1 MNRGSLA
8 VWARQLLRSIAGL
21 LLIFS
26 MSAALAQISYVS
38 STSADGGSSAQGS
51 ITLARPAGV
60 LFADLLIAQISV
72 NPASSS
78 ISAPSGW
85 TLIDEVVSDNVRQ
98 RLYARSVANSE
109 PVSYTFSLAPSAR
122 VAAGVVAMRGAE
134 MISPVFSA
142 YSERIGSSTLAT
154 ANEVSV
160 AIAGSALVAFFG
172 ADNGNNALTANPAL
186 TQAFADQSS
195 AGPNGVSIV
204 AGYQLGMAIGTTG
217 TRSAS
222 IGSAVDWGAQMVA
235 LRPAVQT
242 CFTDNFDRA
251 SLGADWA
258 VTRRNGTF
266 DPAIVSNRMRMTQAD
281 RNQSTAA
288 TLQRLV
294 PADGNL
300 VTIEFQQYAY
310 GGNGAD
316 GIVFVLSDASVT
328 PQPGAY
334 GGSLGYANND
344 SLSGF
349 AGGWMGVGIDEY
361 GNYSRTNEGRRG
373 LPTGWTTP
381 NGIVAVP
388 ATSPLRPDAVVVRG
402 SMPNYYFIAGT
413 NSLSPGLDVTASGAT
428 GPGHSY
434 RLTVDSRVAGEAWVT
449 VERNTGSG
457 YVVLIPRFNI
467 LAATSAQQDSSG
479 ARRTPEN
486 FLISITG
493 STGGSTHNHELDN
506 LNICALAL
514 LPFTAQIDHFR
525 FYHDGSA
532 RACQAEPVRLLACAD
547 AACSSLFAG
556 SVAAT
561 LASAGGQWQDAGG
574 NDLSGNVVSFSGGA
588 VNLQLLRN
596 STGAETLAVLASTPP
611 TKPLSVPKCY
621 NSATNAQFTSCGLNF
636 SDTQSFTFGVPP
648 ASSIPVQEAGVESA
662 AVRIKATS
670 SSCGGGTPTAFRNQ
684 VQPIQFAFAYLD
696 PLQATVD
703 GLIAVAAN
711 RPRLYLD
718 PWEGNSGGVPSN
730 STQSFQRLDLTN
742 ISLNVYFNN
751 SGEGYFQIVYPD
763 VGQLRLSA
771 TGTGSI
777 AGNSSFVVKPWEF
790 MVDNVLRTADGVL
803 NPAAADAAGAAFI
816 AAGDDFSLHVTARNA
831 PHKITNGSGSS
842 VTNPVVTTP
851 YDRTAKLFGKEQTAE
866 GVRLASDAAA
876 LQPAGGA
883 NPALANAD
891 IPGGSFGS
899 GANLGVASVSNLS
912 WPEVGII
919 SVQPRILPTGS
930 ETSGDYLGAS
940 DVTRYT
946 SPNIGRFHPKEFA
959 LADIVFANRQ
969 ALACSPVSTFSYFD
983 EAMGLDFALEA
994 RSSSGSITRNYADA
1008 FARLGLPTGG
1018 ATLSFAAARPAPG
1031 FAPLEARLAP
1041 TGFAG
1046 SWPAVGAIDGGRV
1059 SLSGQVAISSL
1070 NTPLGNRVAPDGPYL
1085 GAEIGLA
1092 PQDSDGVRIA
1102 SYDLDS
1108 DNSGGA
1114 GGPDRRKVATT
1125 NLYFGQLRLMPAIGS
1140 ERLPLAINAE
1150 VQRWMGT
1157 GFVPNGDDSCTSIPL
1172 ARLGLRDWAGNLSA
1186 GETAIVSG
1194 AANFAAGR
1202 TTLRL
1207 SAPGAANSGRVN
1219 VTADLAGASLTYL
1232 GGRWPELPAVVDA
1245 TPTRFDD
1252 APWATAAFGLYR
1264 GVNQVIH
1271 RRENY

>member
-8 VWARQLLRSIAGL
+8 VWVIRLWRLMAGL
-21 LLIFS
+21 WLMFS
-26 MSAALAQISYVS
+26 VPAALAQISYVG
-38 STSADGGSSAQGS
+38 STSADGGSSALGS
-51 ITLARPAGV
+51 ITIARPAGV
-60 LFADLLIAQISV
+60 LFGDLLIAQVAV
-72 NPASSS
+72 NPATSA
-78 ISAPSGW
+78 ISVPSGW

-98 RLYARSVANSE
+98 RLYSRTVANVE

-134 MISPVFSA
+134 LVSPVFSA
-142 YSERIGSSTLAT
+142 YSERIGNSNQAI

-160 AIAGSALVAFFG
+160 ALAGSALLAFFG
-172 ADNGNNALTANPAL
+172 IDNGNTALTANPAL
-186 TQAFADQSS
+186 TQAFVDQSG

-217 TRSAS
+217 TRSAA
-222 IGSAVDWGAQMVA
+222 IGSAFDWGAQMVA

-242 CFTDNFDRA
+242 CFTDNFNRA

-258 VTRRNGTF
+258 VTRRNGAF
-266 DPAIVSNRMRMTQAD
+266 DPAIVNGRMRMTQASG
-281 RNQSTAA
+281 NQSTAA

-300 VTIEFQQYAY
+300 VTIEFDQYAY

-334 GGSLGYANND
+334 GGSLGYANNN

-349 AGGWMGVGIDEY
+349 AGGWLGIGIDEY
-361 GNYSRTNEGRRG
+361 GNFSRTNEGRRG
-373 LPTGWTTP
+373 LPSGWTTP
-381 NGIVAVP
+381 NGIGP
-388 ATSPLRPDAVVVRG
+388 TTSALRPDAVVVRG

-413 NSLSPGLDVTASGAT
+413 NNLSPGLDVTANGAT
-428 GPGHSY
+428 GPGHRY
-434 RLTVDSRVAGEAWVT
+434 RLTVDSRVAGEAWIT
-449 VERNTGSG
+449 VERDAGAG
-457 YVVLIPRFNI
+457 YVILIPRFNI
-467 LAATSAQQDSSG
+467 LAANSAQQDASG
-479 ARRTPEN
+479 VRRTPDN

-506 LNICALAL
+506 LNICALSL
-514 LPFTAQIDHFR
+514 LPFTAEIDHFR

-532 RACQAEPVRLLACAD
+532 SACQAEPVRLLACAD
-547 AACSSLFAG
+547 AACGSLYAG
-556 SVAAT
+556 SVSAT
-561 LASAGGQWQDAGG
+561 LTSAGGQWQDAGG
-574 NDLSGNVVSFSGGA
+574 NDLSGNVVNFSGGA

-596 STGAETLAVLASTPP
+596 STGVETLGVSASTPP

-621 NSATNAQFTSCGLNF
+621 NSATNAQFASCTLSF
-636 SDTQSFTFGVPP
+636 TDTQSFAFGVPP
-648 ASSIPVQEAGVESA
+648 VSAIPSQEAGVESA

-670 SSCGGGTPTAFRNQ
+670 SSCGGGTPPAFRNQ
-684 VQPIQFAFAYLD
+684 MQPIQFSFAYLD

-703 GLIAVAAN
+703 GLITVAAN

-730 STQSFQRLDLTN
+730 STQSFQRLDLSN

-771 TGTGSI
+771 TGSGGI
-777 AGNSSFVVKPWEF
+777 AGSSSFVVKPWEF
-790 MVDNVLRTADGVL
+790 MVDSVVRTADGVV
-803 NPAAADAAGAAFI
+803 NPAAADAGGGAFI
-816 AAGDDFSLHVTARNA
+816 AAGDDFSLRVTARSA
-831 PHKITNGSGSS
+831 PHKITDGSGSS

-851 YDRTAKLFGKEQTAE
+851 YGRVAKLFGKEQTAE
-866 GVRLASDAAA
+866 GVRLTSDAGA

-883 NPALANAD
+883 NPALANGD
-891 IPGGSFGS
+891 IPGAGFGS
-899 GANLGVASVSNLS
+899 GANLGLASVSNLS

-919 SVQPRILPTGS
+919 RVQPRILPTGS
-930 ETSGDYLGAS
+930 ETSGDYLGAG
-940 DVTRYT
+940 DVTRYS

-959 LADIVFANRQ
+959 LADVVFANRQ
-969 ALACSPVSTFSYFD
+969 ALACAPASSFSYFD
-983 EAMGLDFALEA
+983 EAMGVDFALEA
-994 RSSSGSITRNYADA
+994 RSNSGSITRNYADA
-1008 FARLGLPTGG
+1008 FARLALPGGG
-1018 ATLSFAAARPAPG
+1018 ATLNFAAARPAPA
-1031 FAPLEARLAP
+1031 FAPLSARLVL

-1046 SWPAVGAIDGGRV
+1046 NWPAVGAMDGGRV
-1059 SLSGQVAISSL
+1059 SLSGQVSISSL
-1070 NTPLGNRVAPDGPYL
+1070 NTPPSNRVSPDGPFL
-1085 GAEIGLA
+1085 GAKIGVA

-1102 SYDLDS
+1102 GYDLDS

-1114 GGPDRRKVATT
+1114 GGPDRRTVATSD
-1125 NLYFGQLRLMPAIGS
+1125 LYFGQLRLMPAIGS
-1140 ERLPLAINAE
+1140 ERLPLAMSAE

-1157 GFVPNGDDSCTSIPL
+1157 GFVPNGDDSCTTIPL
-1172 ARLGLRDWAGNLSA
+1172 ARLGLRDWAGNLNA
-1186 GETAIVSG
+1186 GETTIVSG
-1194 AANFAAGR
+1194 PASFLAGR
-1202 TTLRL
+1202 AILRL
-1207 SAPGAANSGRVN
+1207 SAPGTANSGRVN
-1219 VTADLAGASLTYL
+1219 VTADLAGAGLAYL

-1245 TPTRFDD
+1245 TPMRFDD